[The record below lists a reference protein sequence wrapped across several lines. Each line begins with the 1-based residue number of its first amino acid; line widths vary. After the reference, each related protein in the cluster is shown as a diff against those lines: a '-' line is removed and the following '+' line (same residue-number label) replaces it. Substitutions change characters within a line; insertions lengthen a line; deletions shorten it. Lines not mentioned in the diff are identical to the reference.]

1 MKYMMFVI
9 ADPNGVEEPNADR
22 PTIEEW
28 VADVDG
34 RGKRVTGER
43 LRPTSDATT
52 VQFTGGQVLVSD
64 GPFVESK
71 DWICGFDILEC
82 DDLDEAIAIAARHPM
97 ANGGKLE
104 LRPFWPLEES

>member
-9 ADPNGVEEPNADR
+9 ADPDGKEEPNPDAE
-22 PTIEEW
+22 TIEQW

-34 RGKRVTGER
+34 RGKRVTGNQ

-52 VQFTGGQVLVSD
+52 VRFSGGQVLVSD

-82 DDLDEAIAIAARHPM
+82 DNLDEAIAIAARHPS
-97 ANGGKLE
+97 ANGGKIE
-104 LRPFWPLEES
+104 LRPFWTDES

>member
-34 RGKRVTGER
+34 RGKRLTGDR

-52 VQFTGGQVLVSD
+52 VRFAGGQVLVSD

-104 LRPFWPLEES
+104 LRPFWPL

>member
-9 ADPNGVEEPNADR
+9 ADPDGTEEPNPDGL
-22 PTIEEW
+22 TIEEW

-52 VQFTGGQVLVSD
+52 VSVSGGQVLVSD

-97 ANGGKLE
+97 AYGGKLE
-104 LRPFWPLEES
+104 LRPYWPDET